1 LFETAASKK
10 KRSVA
15 DSEEEEGSNSTTSS
29 SVVTNKKARS
39 NDDTI
44 VVDDDEPI
52 KLSQEAPSMSQT
64 TTPSL
69 TQHQQPD
76 TTMTTVD
83 DDDGDVFDDDES
95 HDDHH
100 FESSIDALSQHNI
113 SPDSKANSSI
123 SKLPIDNG
131 APPARWGY
139 TMTCL
144 DDDKDHPKVLVYGGQ
159 TVTEDLEVVTH
170 GDIHVYD
177 VATESWSKPV
187 HCEGVDRQW
196 HSATF
201 VPERQLLIA
210 FGGEAPDKS
219 AKKNTGKMSSMNQ
232 VMVLDT
238 EIMLWYVSFLCY
250 SRAVLFFLPPGVN
263 KLTES
268 SP

>member
-1 LFETAASKK
+1 VFDLFETASTKK
-10 KRSVA
+10 KRSVTE
-15 DSEEEEGSNSTTSS
+15 SEEEEQSKSTASS
-29 SVVTNKKARS
+29 SSATNKKARS
-39 NDDTI
+39 NDDAI
-44 VVDDDEPI
+44 VVDDDAPL
-52 KLSQEAPSMSQT
+52 KSSQEAPSMTQT

-76 TTMTTVD
+76 ATMTTLDEV
-83 DDDGDVFDDDES
+83 GVFFDDDES

-113 SPDSKANSSI
+113 SPDSKGNSSI

-159 TVTEDLEVVTH
+159 TVTEDSEVVTH

-219 AKKNTGKMSSMNQ
+219 SKKNTGKMSSMNQ

-238 EIMLWYVSFLCY
+238 EIMLWYVSICRY
-250 SRAVLFFLPPGVN
+250 MRAILLFLPPID
-263 KLTES
+263 
-268 SP
+268 P